1 ETDIVLAFPMRSYG
15 IYNSGILTND
25 LDGPGPLEPCSG
37 TLNDGISDGE
47 TLTLENLSAPV
58 NDYPHGVYGGYCANA
73 GYAASEISDVVLDL
87 NYYGYEE
94 TAVAYPDDCS
104 RDLCDIMPR
113 VYPFL
118 KRAVNVIAAT
128 RRHGGNRSVLG
139 TPAANVF
146 DWILDAGFEAGWLT
160 VSAVGYDYET
170 NPSIVA
176 MTEITGGI
184 GADSAGIWT
193 GVPVIGFS
201 VMAADV
207 GPSQA
212 GELVELIRHV
222 NRN

>member
-1 ETDIVLAFPMRSYG
+1 
-15 IYNSGILTND
+15 
-25 LDGPGPLEPCSG
+25 
-37 TLNDGISDGE
+37 
-47 TLTLENLSAPV
+47 SAPV

-73 GYAASEISDVVLDL
+73 GYAASEISDVAIDL
-87 NYYGYEE
+87 YYYGYEE
-94 TAVAYPDDCS
+94 EVSLVSLGDCGMT
-104 RDLCDIMPR
+104 LCPIMPPVYIILER
-113 VYPFL
+113 VL
-118 KRAVNVIAAT
+118 SVIAAT
-128 RRHGGNRSVLG
+128 RYSGGNRSVPG

-160 VSAVGYDYET
+160 VSAAGYDYET

-184 GADSAGIWT
+184 GADRAGIWT